1 MLGQFFREAML
12 ANPVTEYTNKLKSFK
27 EKFAIFKD
35 IEVGDKI
42 GKTSDDNYYIAKAG
56 YLLSVRRWWANED
69 RVSTLEY
76 LDADFL
82 DFFNLCDNI
91 KSNQSVLTPNATI
104 KKTLIEIIN
113 IVIPGLYNLKK
124 SYIPVQ
130 KSNDDANK
138 LCCKIDS
145 IILTLIDTKTEI
157 NKEPI
162 TATLPLPLNNGLSIP
177 IRVQAVS
184 HSF

>member
-1 MLGQFFREAML
+1 ME
-12 ANPVTEYTNKLKSFK
+12 
-27 EKFAIFKD
+27 
-35 IEVGDKI
+35 
-42 GKTSDDNYYIAKAG
+42 
-56 YLLSVRRWWANED
+56 
-69 RVSTLEY
+69 
-76 LDADFL
+76 
-82 DFFNLCDNI
+82 FFNLCDNI
-91 KSNQSVLTPNATI
+91 KSKQSVLTPNAAI
-104 KKTLIEIIN
+104 KTTLIEIIN
-113 IVIPGLYNLKK
+113 TVIPGLYNLKK
-124 SYIPVQ
+124 SYILAQ

-162 TATLPLPLNNGLSIP
+162 PETLPVPLNNGLSIP